1 MWKIHESNKSSYQC
15 VKQYRCLHSC
25 SNPCTGWS
33 RTFLRCSWADSD
45 TWPPDERWGS
55 SCRRSDTEVHRVLMV
70 ALQRRNSIIGK
81 DFSKTRFFF
90 SYFHQMRVCA
100 DLQNGDC
107 VGVGLSTHVPLLA
120 TYLLGQVHTGPLG
133 LSRHS
138 HSHFFLSHG
147 LVTETKTNSR
157 NLKVL
162 KSNGWQDN
170 KHTQKWLKNK
180 LMHFDTCLKM
190 TGNVL

>member
-1 MWKIHESNKSSYQC
+1 MWKIYESNKSSYQC

-90 SYFHQMRVCA
+90 HISIRWECVRTYRTVTAWGWVSPHMCRCWPRTCWDRYTPVHWGWA
-100 DLQNGDC
+100 DTA
-107 VGVGLSTHVPLLA
+107 THTSSCHMGWSLRQRQTVEILK
-120 TYLLGQVHTGPLG
+120 
-133 LSRHS
+133 
-138 HSHFFLSHG
+138 FWK
-147 LVTETKTNSR
+147 VTVDKTINT
-157 NLKVL
+157 
-162 KSNGWQDN
+162 
-170 KHTQKWLKNK
+170 HKN
-180 LMHFDTCLKM
+180 D
-190 TGNVL
+190 